1 MGALAV
7 AFPLI
12 VAAGGCGGSA
22 HTAPPRPAALDPS
35 YIPLPFG
42 RGPRYRPPALNVRV
56 ALAASIGGLA
66 CRASA
71 GQRYGAHVELFA
83 HRRVIAIPA
92 GIGVAPPQRRV
103 GAYVRGGR
111 CSYPLRTLEPTGV
124 IQLTPG
130 PTRTLRD
137 FFAVWGQSLS
147 TTRLLSFR
155 GPVLAFVDG
164 RAWRGDPRE
173 IPLARH
179 AQIVL
184 EVDGSLP
191 PHRVYRFA
199 EGL

>member
-1 MGALAV
+1 V
-7 AFPLI
+7 
-12 VAAGGCGGSA
+12 
-22 HTAPPRPAALDPS
+22 
-35 YIPLPFG
+35 PFG

-56 ALAASIGGLA
+56 ALASSIGGLA
-66 CRASA
+66 CRGGDA
-71 GQRYGAHVELFA
+71 QRYGAHIELFA

-92 GIGVAPPQRRV
+92 GIGVAPPQRHD

-124 IQLTPG
+124 IELTPG
-130 PTRTLRD
+130 PTPTLRD
-137 FFAVWGQSLS
+137 FFAVWGQPFS

-164 RAWRGDPRE
+164 RVWTGDPRA

-184 EVDGSLP
+184 EVDGALP

-199 EGL
+199 QGL

>member
-1 MGALAV
+1 VVALTAALPLSVAV
-7 AFPLI
+7 
-12 VAAGGCGGSA
+12 GGCGGSA
-22 HTAPPRPAALDPS
+22 HTVAARPAALDPS

-56 ALAASIGGLA
+56 ALASSIGGLA
-66 CRASA
+66 CRAGG

-83 HRRVIAIPA
+83 RRRVIAIPA
-92 GIGVAPPQRRV
+92 GIGVAPPQRHD

-124 IQLTPG
+124 IELTPG

-137 FFAVWGQSLS
+137 FFAVWGQPLS
-147 TTRLLSFR
+147 TRRLLSFR

-164 RAWRGDPRE
+164 RAWSGDPGA
-173 IPLARH
+173 IALGRH

-184 EVDGSLP
+184 EVDGALP
-191 PHRVYRFA
+191 PHRLYRFA
-199 EGL
+199 QGL